1 MRFSENFEAA
11 KNMAVEAAQTAAAK
25 AKELAAVAKA
35 NISIYAEEDKVKKAE
50 IELGKLYYR
59 DYAVGEELDTAE
71 YLPWCQ
77 KIDESKKAI
86 AELKDFI
93 ASSAKTKRPPR
104 PRPLPRTTI
113 LRSLSPT
120 TSPRLTRRPPSRLRR
135 RKKPPLRK
143 PPPRTP
149 PRQKNKPVRTGRTAR
164 SAPGFSAF

>member
-59 DYAVGEELDTAE
+59 DYAVGEEPDTAE

-77 KIDESKKAI
+77 KIDESKKTI

-93 ASSAKTKRPPR
+93 AEAEAAPTDDDFEIVVADDEPKADEAPAVEAPKTEE
-104 PRPLPRTTI
+104 
-113 LRSLSPT
+113 
-120 TSPRLTRRPPSRLRR
+120 
-135 RKKPPLRK
+135 
-143 PPPRTP
+143 
-149 PRQKNKPVRTGRTAR
+149 
-164 SAPGFSAF
+164 APAEEAPAEEAPKTEE

>member
-59 DYAVGEELDTAE
+59 DYAVGEEPDTAE

-77 KIDESKKAI
+77 KIDESKKTI

-93 ASSAKTKRPPR
+93 ASLREDGEPAEAETEAAPTDDDFEIVVADDEPKADEAPAVEAPKTEE
-104 PRPLPRTTI
+104 
-113 LRSLSPT
+113 
-120 TSPRLTRRPPSRLRR
+120 
-135 RKKPPLRK
+135 
-143 PPPRTP
+143 
-149 PRQKNKPVRTGRTAR
+149 
-164 SAPGFSAF
+164 APAEEAPAEEAPKTEE

>member
-25 AKELAAVAKA
+25 AKELAAIAKA

-93 ASSAKTKRPPR
+93 ASLREDEAPAETPEIKIEVVDDEPKAAETPAAEAPAEEAPKTEE
-104 PRPLPRTTI
+104 
-113 LRSLSPT
+113 
-120 TSPRLTRRPPSRLRR
+120 
-135 RKKPPLRK
+135 
-143 PPPRTP
+143 
-149 PRQKNKPVRTGRTAR
+149 
-164 SAPGFSAF
+164 APAEEAPKTEE

>member
-77 KIDESKKAI
+77 KVQEGHRR
-86 AELKDFI
+86 AEGLH
-93 ASSAKTKRPPR
+93 RLPPR
-104 PRPLPRTTI
+104 R
-113 LRSLSPT
+113 
-120 TSPRLTRRPPSRLRR
+120 
-135 RKKPPLRK
+135 
-143 PPPRTP
+143 
-149 PRQKNKPVRTGRTAR
+149 R
-164 SAPGFSAF
+164 SARRDRGRSHGRRF